1 MLLNDVTIRA
11 GYRLQ
16 VTFQNCVVVVVVG
29 SGACEELKCQD
40 LSTVQTC
47 SFFPSDFP
55 HSFVLH
61 RLQSCLDE
69 DITSPVLMLPP
80 G

>member
-1 MLLNDVTIRA
+1 
-11 GYRLQ
+11 
-16 VTFQNCVVVVVVG
+16 
-29 SGACEELKCQD
+29 
-40 LSTVQTC
+40 VQTC